1 MVDMNKKL
9 GYELSYKVYRQ
20 LICEKFSY
28 HDTVEQEIIKRKC
41 NLTGNQRIPIHLTL
55 ISTLIPESHLGVCI
69 YIYEQLNLRKSEK
82 VQR

>member
-28 HDTVEQEIIKRKC
+28 HDTVEQEIIKRKY
-41 NLTGNQRIPIHLTL
+41 NLTG
-55 ISTLIPESHLGVCI
+55 
-69 YIYEQLNLRKSEK
+69 K
-82 VQR
+82 